1 MYILLV
7 SRGIPSTKDPQW
19 GCFEFDQAQALKSLG
34 HKVVILSVD
43 ERIRFYRR
51 KLGITHTVIDGIEC
65 YNLRFIPKKI
75 SNLLGSCISSKIS
88 RAQYDYL
95 FNHIISKEGLPDII
109 YSHYLNISYNAVSLK
124 IKYNLPLVAI
134 EHWSEINKDILIPKV
149 LKLGNSTYHYVDQ
162 LICVSESLKQM
173 VKKHFNQDSIVV
185 HNMIAKSF
193 CNPNFDSI
201 TNKKIQFVATGS
213 LVYRKGFDLLP
224 KAFSMLNLPNEQ
236 WELTIIGEGNEYGN
250 LTQQI
255 HSTSLQNNIHL
266 VGIKTKEQIAEIL
279 KNSSIF
285 LLPSRNEN
293 FSVAVLEALACGLP
307 VIASICGGI
316 RECINET
323 NGLLFPV
330 DDVEKL
336 AQSIL
341 YAVQHIDKYD
351 RKAIA
356 EDCLARFSPE
366 VIAEQLT
373 QIFEETIKKTKNN

>member
-65 YNLRFIPKKI
+65 YNLCFIPKKI
-75 SNLLGSCISSKIS
+75 SNLLGFSISSKIS

-124 IKYNLPLVAI
+124 TKYNLPLVAI

-193 CNPNFDSI
+193 CNLNFDSI

>member
-1 MYILLV
+1 
-7 SRGIPSTKDPQW
+7 
-19 GCFEFDQAQALKSLG
+19 
-34 HKVVILSVD
+34 
-43 ERIRFYRR
+43 
-51 KLGITHTVIDGIEC
+51 
-65 YNLRFIPKKI
+65 
-75 SNLLGSCISSKIS
+75 
-88 RAQYDYL
+88 
-95 FNHIISKEGLPDII
+95 
-109 YSHYLNISYNAVSLK
+109 
-124 IKYNLPLVAI
+124 VAI
-134 EHWSEINKDILIPKV
+134 EHWSEINKDTLIPEAK
-149 LKLGNSTYHYVDQ
+149 KIGNSTYHHVDQ

-185 HNMIAKSF
+185 HNMIAKAF
-193 CNPNFDSI
+193 CNSNFDSI

-213 LVYRKGFDLLP
+213 LIYRKGFDLLP
-224 KAFSMLNLPNEQ
+224 KAFSMLDLPNEQ

-266 VGIKTKEQIAEIL
+266 VGIKTKEQIAKIL

-356 EDCLARFSPE
+356 EDCQARFSPE
-366 VIAEQLT
+366 VIAKQLT
-373 QIFEETIKKTKNN
+373 QIFEDTIKKTKNN

>member
-1 MYILLV
+1 
-7 SRGIPSTKDPQW
+7 
-19 GCFEFDQAQALKSLG
+19 
-34 HKVVILSVD
+34 
-43 ERIRFYRR
+43 
-51 KLGITHTVIDGIEC
+51 
-65 YNLRFIPKKI
+65 
-75 SNLLGSCISSKIS
+75 
-88 RAQYDYL
+88 
-95 FNHIISKEGLPDII
+95 
-109 YSHYLNISYNAVSLK
+109 
-124 IKYNLPLVAI
+124 
-134 EHWSEINKDILIPKV
+134 
-149 LKLGNSTYHYVDQ
+149 
-162 LICVSESLKQM
+162 
-173 VKKHFNQDSIVV
+173 
-185 HNMIAKSF
+185 MI
-193 CNPNFDSI
+193 
-201 TNKKIQFVATGS
+201 
-213 LVYRKGFDLLP
+213 
-224 KAFSMLNLPNEQ
+224 
-236 WELTIIGEGNEYGN
+236 
-250 LTQQI
+250 
-255 HSTSLQNNIHL
+255 LQNNIHL